1 MSPTNSIPGT
11 LRSSD
16 ASGSAIRKCR
26 GPTNADVA
34 MMDSSQYKAYAQSR
48 GEWPEREARDFSPE
62 SSGLFSFRDEDKKR
76 WPF

>member
-1 MSPTNSIPGT
+1 MTTGMKSNIPGA

-16 ASGSAIRKCR
+16 ASGGAIRKRR

-34 MMDSSQYKAYAQSR
+34 MMNADQYKAYAQGR
-48 GEWPEREARDFSPE
+48 GQWPEREVRDFSPE
-62 SSGLFSFRDEDKKR
+62 SSGLFEFKDR